1 MKQVRHS
8 TSIFISEVKQEKS
21 AKKKNEQGNICF
33 LINYNFKCKITFKVI
48 RSFVSLV
55 TLCVIFFILDLN
67 DFLAL
72 MFFYKID
79 FSLKKYAICLFLPFF
94 VFFSLACSVF
104 PEKRWHFSP
113 SFFKN
118 MRK

>member
-1 MKQVRHS
+1 MPV
-8 TSIFISEVKQEKS
+8 FISEVKQENS

-55 TLCVIFFILDLN
+55 TLCVIFYSRFKRFFGLN
-67 DFLAL
+67 VF
-72 MFFYKID
+72 FFYKID
-79 FSLKKYAICLFLPFF
+79 FCLKNMLYAYFCCFF

>member
-1 MKQVRHS
+1 MDTFLV
-8 TSIFISEVKQEKS
+8 ISEVKQENS

-33 LINYNFKCKITFKVI
+33 LINYNLKCKITFKVI

-55 TLCVIFFILDLN
+55 TLCVIFILDLN

-79 FSLKKYAICLFLPFF
+79 FSLKNMLYAFFAVLCFLFN
-94 VFFSLACSVF
+94 S
-104 PEKRWHFSP
+104 
-113 SFFKN
+113 
-118 MRK
+118 M